1 MSTAIAPQKK
11 DPYAVWRIRDFRF
24 FVFGRFFV
32 TISTQMQAIIVG
44 WQIYELTKDV
54 LSLGLIGLAEAIP
67 FIVTSLFSGFVA
79 DMYRRKNII
88 LIASVFMFMTSA
100 ILLYFSSRLSGV
112 LQLYGVLPVYILIFI
127 AGIARGFYFPAQ
139 SAFMAQIV
147 PRELYPNSSTWNSAI
162 WHIAAITGPAIGGL
176 IYGFWGVTASYMAV
190 VVSIMIGFTLL
201 VYVKSRP
208 VPERKMGESLFSNL
222 SAGLKFVFNHQIILS
237 ALALDMFAVL
247 FGGAVALL
255 PVFAGEILKVGPQ
268 GLGFLRAAP
277 AAGAVL
283 MSLFLA
289 YRPPMQNSGKILLIG
304 VAGFGLSYLLFALSD
319 YFYLSLF
326 LLLLSGVFD
335 NVSVVI
341 RSTILQLLTPDHMRG
356 RVAAVN
362 SIFIGSSNEL
372 GAFESG
378 LVARLMGV
386 VPSVIFGSCMTFV
399 VVGSV
404 AGFAPKIRKL
414 SLKQEIEKAGN

>member
-1 MSTAIAPQKK
+1 M
-11 DPYAVWRIRDFRF
+11 F
-24 FVFGRFFV
+24 
-32 TISTQMQAIIVG
+32 
-44 WQIYELTKDV
+44 
-54 LSLGLIGLAEAIP
+54 
-67 FIVTSLFSGFVA
+67 
-79 DMYRRKNII
+79 RRKYII
-88 LIASVFMFMTSA
+88 LISCVFMFLGSLT
-100 ILLYFSSRLSGV
+100 ILYFSSHLSNV
-112 LQLYGVLPVYILIFI
+112 LQLYGVMPMYVVIFI
-127 AGIARGFYFPAQ
+127 SGIARGFYFPAQ
-139 SAFMAQIV
+139 SAFMPQIV

-176 IYGFWGVTASYMAV
+176 IYGFSGVTASYMAV
-190 VVSIMIGFTLL
+190 VVAMIIGFILI

-208 VPERKMGESLFSNL
+208 VPERKRGESLFTNL
-222 SAGLKFVFNHQIILS
+222 SAGIKFVFNHQIILS

-289 YRPPMQNSGKILLIG
+289 YRPPLKRSGTVLLIG
-304 VAGFGLSYLLFALSD
+304 VSGFGLAYLLFALSG

-326 LLLLSGVFD
+326 LLFVSGVFD
-335 NVSVVI
+335 NISVVI
-341 RSTILQLLTPDHMRG
+341 RSTILQLMTPDHMRG
-356 RVAAVN
+356 RVSAVN

-378 LVARLMGV
+378 LAARIMGLI
-386 VPSVIFGSCMTFV
+386 PSVIFGSCMTFV

-404 AGFAPKIRKL
+404 AGFAPKIRRL
-414 SLKQEIEKAGN
+414 SLKREIEKVGN

>member
-1 MSTAIAPQKK
+1 MPEKNLTGKPN
-11 DPYAVWRIRDFRF
+11 PYAVWKIKDFRF
-24 FVFGRFFV
+24 FVFGRFFI

-44 WQIYELTKDV
+44 WQIYDITRDV
-54 LSLGLIGLAEAIP
+54 LALGFIGLAEAIP

-79 DMYRRKNII
+79 DLFPRKKII
-88 LIASVFMFMTSA
+88 LVASVFMLLCSA
-100 ILLYFSSRLSGV
+100 SLLFFSSHLSNV
-112 LQLYGVLPVYILIFI
+112 LQIYGVMPIYIIIFI
-127 AGIARGFYFPAQ
+127 SGIARGFYFPAQ

-176 IYGFWGVTASYMAV
+176 IYGFSGVNASYLAV
-190 VVSIMIGFTLL
+190 VIAIVIGFILL
-201 VYVKSRP
+201 MYVRP
-208 VPERKMGESLFSNL
+208 KAVPERKHGETLFANL

-255 PVFAGEILKVGPQ
+255 PVFASEILKVGPQ

-289 YRPPMQNSGKILLIG
+289 YRPPMKNSGTALLLG
-304 VAGFGLSYLLFALSD
+304 VTGFGAAYLLFALSGN
-319 YFYLSLF
+319 FYVSLF
-326 LLLLSGVFD
+326 LLFLSGVFD
-335 NVSVVI
+335 NISVVI
-341 RSTILQLLTPDHMRG
+341 RSTILQLMTPDNMRG
-356 RVAAVN
+356 RVSAVN

-378 LVARLMGV
+378 LAARILGV
-386 VPSVIFGSCMTFV
+386 IPSVIFGSCMTFM

-414 SLKQEIEKAGN
+414 SLKHEIEKAVN

>member
-1 MSTAIAPQKK
+1 
-11 DPYAVWRIRDFRF
+11 
-24 FVFGRFFV
+24 
-32 TISTQMQAIIVG
+32 MQAIIVG

>member
-88 LIASVFMFMTSA
+88 LIASVFMFITSA
-100 ILLYFSSRLSGV
+100 ILLYFSSHLSGV
-112 LQLYGVLPVYILIFI
+112 LQLYGVVPVYILIFI

-208 VPERKMGESLFSNL
+208 VPERKMGESLLSNL

-283 MSLFLA
+283 ISLFLA

-378 LVARLMGV
+378 LAARLMGV

-404 AGFAPKIRKL
+404 LGFAPKIRKL
-414 SLKQEIEKAGN
+414 SLKQEIENAGN